1 MLDLLE
7 LAENIFATEDGLGIF
22 LPKINAL
29 ALADLHLGIELS
41 LFDEG
46 TYVPVDQYQFMLD
59 KINNFLD
66 KYKPDLMIINGDFK
80 HEFSRA
86 SSQEWYELT
95 GLLAALSKRG
105 VELEI
110 VRGNHD
116 NYLKTVL
123 SRDGRQLQ
131 EPYFIVSNYLFMHGH
146 QGWEEVFDGTTPD
159 IDWMILGHEHP
170 AIELR
175 DDTGGRHKFKCYLLG
190 KYKGIRV
197 LVLPAFTP
205 FASGSIVNKIDNSQI
220 LSPVLKEMKLG
231 EFKPLVV
238 DNGELLTFPRIKDL
252 IKSIN

>member
-1 MLDLLE
+1 MQDLPK

-29 ALADLHLGIELS
+29 ALADLHLGIERS

-46 TYVPVDQYQFMLD
+46 IYVPINQYKLMLD

-66 KYKPDLMIINGDFK
+66 KYKPELIIINGDFK
-80 HEFSRA
+80 HEFSHA
-86 SSQEWYELT
+86 STQEWYELT
-95 GLLAALSKRG
+95 DLLAALDKRR
-105 VELEI
+105 VKLEI

-123 SRDGRQLQ
+123 SKKGKQLQ
-131 EPYFIVSNYLFMHGH
+131 EPYLIISNYLFMHGH
-146 QGWEEVFDGTTPD
+146 QGWKEVFDGTSPNV
-159 IDWMILGHEHP
+159 DWIILGHEHP

-190 KYKGIRV
+190 KYEGISV

-205 FASGSIVNKIDNSQI
+205 FASGSVVNKIDESQI
-220 LSPVLKEMKLG
+220 LSPVLKEMNLE
-231 EFKPLVV
+231 EFTPLVL
-238 DNGELLTFPRIKDL
+238 DNGELLTFPPIKNL
-252 IKSIN
+252 IKFIE